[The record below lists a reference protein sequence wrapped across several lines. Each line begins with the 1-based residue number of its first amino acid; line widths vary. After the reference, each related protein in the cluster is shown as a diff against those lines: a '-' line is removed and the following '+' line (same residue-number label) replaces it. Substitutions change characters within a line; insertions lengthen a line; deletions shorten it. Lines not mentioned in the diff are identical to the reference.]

1 MRRVLLAACLLTV
14 AATVISTASGPVQAP
29 APGVGLAPAR
39 NVIVI
44 TMDGM
49 RWQELFDGADR
60 SLMGR
65 DEKAIVESSS
75 YKRFWRAPIDGRR
88 AAMMPFFWSVVARDG
103 QVFGDP
109 AHQSLSHVT
118 NGLWFSY
125 PGYSE
130 MLAGVA
136 DPRVDSNDKIP
147 NPNVT
152 VLEWLNGR
160 PGFEGRVQAFGAWD
174 VLPFILN
181 AARSRL
187 RIGDGYP
194 PAPDPKTD
202 RERAIND
209 LADDLPLLWAGAPL
223 DAPIMH
229 AALESLRT
237 RRPRVLFVMLGETD
251 EWAHEGRYDWYLDA
265 AYRSDRFIRRMWE
278 TAQAMP
284 EYANQTALVLA
295 TDHGRGATASD
306 WTDHG
311 RKVPAAERTW
321 MAVMGPGTEAL
332 GLRQGVTVANA
343 QIAST
348 IAALVGEDF
357 RIGVPAAAP
366 ALPGVTGGARAP
378 AACALP
384 GVTVTPG
391 AAAPA
396 LPGMPVAAPPAASS
410 PKR

>member
-1 MRRVLLAACLLTV
+1 MRRSLPAVLLLIV
-14 AATVISTASGPVQAP
+14 AATVISTAAGPVQAP
-29 APGVGLAPAR
+29 APGAALALAR

-60 SLMGR
+60 SMMGK
-65 DEKAIVESSS
+65 DEKAIVDSSS
-75 YKRFWRAPIDGRR
+75 YKRFWRATADGRR
-88 AAMMPFFWSVVARDG
+88 AAMMPFFWSVVAREG

-152 VLEWLNGR
+152 VLEWLSRR
-160 PGFEGRVQAFGAWD
+160 PGYEGRVEAFGAWD

-181 AARSRL
+181 AGRSRL

-209 LADDLPLLWAGAPL
+209 FAADLPLFWDGAPL
-223 DAPIMH
+223 DAPIMQ

-237 RRPRVLFVMLGETD
+237 RRPRVLYVMLGETD
-251 EWAHEGRYDWYLDA
+251 EWAHESRYDLYLDA
-265 AYRSDRFIRRMWE
+265 ASRSDRFIRRMWE

-321 MAVMGPGTEAL
+321 MAVMGPGTAAL

-343 QIAST
+343 QIAAT
-348 IAALVGEDF
+348 VAALVGEDF
-357 RIGVPAAAP
+357 RTGVPAAAP
-366 ALPGVTGGARAP
+366 ALPGVTGAARAP
-378 AACALP
+378 AAPALL
-384 GVTVTPG
+384 GVTVPRVS
-391 AAAPA
+391 AALAMPS
-396 LPGMPVAAPPAASS
+396 MPVTAPPAASS
-410 PKR
+410 KR